1 MTDLEDNNDSYTTL
15 VLRFNMKMP
24 MRYYS
29 ENALTQI
36 QQNHTPVLEKL
47 EIAGRNNIYIH
58 IVNLLSTF
66 LWPKNC
72 QSSGKVWQIL
82 NCVFMM
88 MMQLFNNRFG
98 HNLLHPCTEKEKF
111 TKFKN
116 QMQLLHVDH
125 IPIMEWLVCLSDSL
139 WPAMQKAPIDFLCCK
154 IGREVGE
161 EE

>member
-24 MRYYS
+24 TRYYS

-66 LWPKNC
+66 L
-72 QSSGKVWQIL
+72 
-82 NCVFMM
+82 
-88 MMQLFNNRFG
+88 
-98 HNLLHPCTEKEKF
+98 
-111 TKFKN
+111 
-116 QMQLLHVDH
+116 
-125 IPIMEWLVCLSDSL
+125 
-139 WPAMQKAPIDFLCCK
+139 
-154 IGREVGE
+154 
-161 EE
+161 